1 VRQTH
6 AQRYLPTLLDLP
18 KKHYELYWGCW
29 RAIDMLVSEQSG
41 TGDRKVPARLAQLAE
56 RFTRDGSIKESLQM
70 ALGR

>member
-1 VRQTH
+1 
-6 AQRYLPTLLDLP
+6 
-18 KKHYELYWGCW
+18 
-29 RAIDMLVSEQSG
+29 MLVSEQSG